1 MAKRA
6 GLSFDR
12 AGLTEDLKAS
22 AGRGVDALFSSTP
35 GSVPDVAEKPS
46 PTRDLTA
53 EATRDQ
59 PRDATTGGPQR
70 SEPASAAL
78 GHGPPTAPRD
88 GARESAADRS
98 VDKVASRNMVQEAH
112 SSGEHGGM
120 AAIKHDTTVPRYHGI
135 VTPGEVRRLRKVV
148 KQLGKE
154 AATYRFTR
162 EEKDQLSDVI
172 HTCRRRGYRTSEVEI
187 TRIAVN
193 HLVGDY
199 RVGGRN
205 SVLHRVLRALRE

>member
-12 AGLTEDLKAS
+12 AGLAEDLKAS
-22 AGRGVDALFSSTP
+22 TGRGVDAFFSSTP
-35 GSVPDVAEKPS
+35 GTVPDVAEKPS
-46 PTRDLTA
+46 PTPGLA
-53 EATRDQ
+53 GEPTRDQ
-59 PRDATTGGPQR
+59 PRDATPGGPPR
-70 SEPASAAL
+70 SELASAAPA
-78 GHGPPTAPRD
+78 HDPATQSRD

-98 VDKVASRNMVQEAH
+98 VDKDASRDMVEDPH
-112 SSGEHGGM
+112 SSREQGGM

-135 VTPGEVRRLRKVV
+135 VTPGEVRRLRKAL

-199 RVGGRN
+199 RVGGRK